1 MGERLKALV
10 TGGSGFLGRALL
22 RRLRGRGD
30 EAIGFD
36 KASGDEV
43 GDLASLPDVMDL
55 VARLRP
61 EVIFHTGALLS
72 AIAEA
77 DVPGA
82 IAGNANGTFHVLEAA
97 RHFGVRQVLFTST
110 IATYGRAAGDVISD
124 DSPQFPS
131 SIYGV
136 TKVYSERLGE
146 YYQTRFGLDFR
157 AIRFPS
163 IVGPGRGASGLSAY
177 SSLMIE
183 KGLTAEPYAVPLKP
197 QTAIPIL
204 YIDDAVRA
212 LLELS
217 AASQDRLRRRCYLLA
232 GFSPTVQQI
241 ADEVRS
247 RNAQAAIS
255 FAPDADAQAIVDSWP
270 VVIDESAARVD
281 WDWKAQ
287 LDLPATVDAF
297 SRS

>member
-1 MGERLKALV
+1 MRALV
-10 TGGSGFLGRALL
+10 TGGYGFLGQALVRALQD
-22 RRLRGRGD
+22 RGD
-30 EAIGFD
+30 EAVGFD
-36 KASGDEV
+36 KTSGDEV
-43 GDLASLPDVMDL
+43 GDLASWPHVVDV

-72 AIAEA
+72 ALAEA
-77 DVPGA
+77 DVLGA
-82 IAGNANGTFHVLEAA
+82 VTGNANGTFHVLEAA
-97 RHFGVRQVLFTST
+97 RHFGVTQVVFTST
-110 IATYGRAAGDVISD
+110 IATYGRAAGDVIND

-183 KGLTAEPYAVPLKP
+183 KGQAGEPYTVPLNP

-212 LLELS
+212 LLEIS
-217 AASQDRLRRRCYLLA
+217 AASEQRLRRRCYLLA
-232 GFSPTVQQI
+232 GFSPTAQQI
-241 ADEVRS
+241 ADEVGSRS
-247 RNAQAAIS
+247 ASATIG
-255 FAPDADAQAIVDSWP
+255 FAPDPDAQAIVDSWP
-270 VVIDESAARVD
+270 VAIDESAARED

-287 LDLPATVDAF
+287 FDLPATVDAF
-297 SRS
+297 SRP